1 MSFFELPPPPPE
13 PPEEHRQPAWIGPPE
28 NELGVA
34 VPVRRVLFRTGDLA
48 IGLVGLV
55 AYSNG
60 IELQVVMRRR
70 LAPTEPDPM
79 HLHMRARHVRSGEL
93 APEVFRFGVEYPD
106 GRKAT
111 NLGFPFPPRDEEPG
125 GPVLMERGGGGGGRS
140 WNFGYWLWPLP
151 PPGPLRVVVEW
162 PAEGV
167 PLTNV
172 EIDGAALTAAAGDAD
187 VLWPD
192 DDGPS
197 GSSGSSIIGSMA

>member
-1 MSFFELPPPPPE
+1 VSFFEPPPPPPE
-13 PPEEHRQPAWIGPPE
+13 PPEHRQPAWIGPPE

-34 VPVRRVLFRTGDLA
+34 VPLRHVLFRSDDLA
-48 IGLVGLV
+48 IALIGVV
-55 AYSNG
+55 AFSNG

-70 LAPTEPDPM
+70 ELSDDPDVMQVHMHRRRRAP
-79 HLHMRARHVRSGEL
+79 GNEL

-111 NLGFPFPPRDEEPG
+111 NLGFPFGEKEPE

-162 PAEGV
+162 PIAGI
-167 PLTNV
+167 PLTDV
-172 EIDGAALTAAAGDAD
+172 ELDGAALAAAAADVD
-187 VLWPD
+187 VLWPG
-192 DDGPS
+192 DGPS
-197 GSSGSSIIGSMA
+197 GGSTWSSISELR

>member
-1 MSFFELPPPPPE
+1 VSFFEPPPPPPE

-34 VPVRRVLFRTGDLA
+34 VPVRRVLFRNDDLA
-48 IGLVGLV
+48 IALLGIV
-55 AYSNG
+55 AFSNG

-70 LAPTEPDPM
+70 ELAEEPDHLM
-79 HLHMRARHVRSGEL
+79 HVHMDRHRRARGGEL
-93 APEVFRFGVEYPD
+93 APEVFRFGVEYAD

-111 NLGFPFPPRDEEPG
+111 NLGFPFGPQEPT

-162 PAEGV
+162 PAMGIS
-167 PLTNV
+167 LTAV
-172 EIDGAALTAAAGDAD
+172 ELDGAVLAAAAADVD

-197 GSSGSSIIGSMA
+197 GGSTSTTISEPR